1 MKVLLA
7 STPVIYQQNT
17 ALQLLKRGNLAELWA
32 SDKLACPQLQNHYKR
47 CWAFHLAAKLFY
59 HTATVGQ
66 RDRIVPRL
74 WPIWDAWALRQI
86 NAALDGSVD
95 IVCSVMGSG
104 RGPFGVAERIGALKI
119 VDASSSHP
127 TSFYGFWQRECD
139 IWSPGGRVTLPRS
152 LFRRCTQDLERA
164 DYILC
169 SSLFVRDSML
179 YNGIPESKLAVLPY
193 GADITTFKPAE
204 QPTGKP
210 VFIAVG
216 TLTLRKG
223 TPYLLEAMRIVRR
236 FHPDAKLYLVGP
248 IHDDFKRIIGRWH
261 GEFTHVSSAS
271 HTQLAG
277 LLQQSLAFVFPSC
290 EEGFA
295 RVLSEAMAAGLPIV
309 ATHESGASTVVKDG
323 EQGFIV
329 PQRQPQALAERLVQ
343 LIEDPQLARR
353 MGLLGS
359 TFAKSHGS
367 HEAYGA
373 ELARIFRGW
382 LFEHRRNADANH
394 RNAIRY
400 AQSK

>member
-7 STPVIYQQNT
+7 STPPIYQQST
-17 ALQLLKRGNLAELWA
+17 ALQLLRSGSLASLWT
-32 SDKLACPQLQNHYKR
+32 SDKLAFPELGHYYKR
-47 CWAFHLAAKLFY
+47 CWPFHLVAKLFY
-59 HTATVGQ
+59 HTATIGQ
-66 RDRIVPRL
+66 RDRIIPRL
-74 WPIWDAWALRQI
+74 WPIWDSWALRQAKDVT
-86 NAALDGSVD
+86 NASVD

-104 RGPFGVAERIGALKI
+104 RGPFAVAERIGALKI

-139 IWSPGGRVTLPRS
+139 IWSPKDRVTLPRS
-152 LFRRCTQDLERA
+152 LFRRCTQDLESS

-193 GADITTFKPAE
+193 GANIATFTPAE
-204 QPTGKP
+204 KPTIEP

-236 FHPDAKLYLVGP
+236 FHPDAKLYLVGG
-248 IHDDFKRIIGRWH
+248 IHDDFKRLIGGWR
-261 GEFTHVSSAS
+261 GEFTHVPAAS
-271 HTQLAG
+271 HAQLAK

-309 ATHESGASTVVKDG
+309 ATHESGASTVVRDG
-323 EQGFIV
+323 EHGFIV
-329 PQRQPQALAERLVQ
+329 PQRQPQALADRLVQ
-343 LIEDPQLARR
+343 LIKDPQLARR
-353 MGLLGS
+353 MGLVASAFARSQGS
-359 TFAKSHGS
+359 N
-367 HEAYGA
+367 EAYGSK
-373 ELARIFRGW
+373 LKRIFEDW
-382 LFEHRRNADANH
+382 LV
-394 RNAIRY
+394 
-400 AQSK
+400 QSGPQS

>member
-1 MKVLLA
+1 MKILLA
-7 STPVIYQQNT
+7 STPVIYQQHAAFHLFGHNS
-17 ALQLLKRGNLAELWA
+17 LAEFWT
-32 SDKLACPQLQNHYKR
+32 SDKLIYPQIQTHHRR
-47 CWAFHLAAKLFY
+47 CWPFHLTAKLFY
-59 HTATVGQ
+59 HAATMGQ
-66 RDRIVPRL
+66 RDRMVPRL
-74 WPIWDAWALRQI
+74 WPIWDAWALRQAKGLAGRSI
-86 NAALDGSVD
+86 D

-104 RGPFGVAERIGALKI
+104 CGPFGVAERIGALKV

-139 IWSPGGRVTLPRS
+139 IWSPGARVTLPRS

-193 GADITTFKPAE
+193 GADTSTFKPAE
-204 QPTGKP
+204 DATGKP

-223 TPYLLEAMRIVRR
+223 THYLLEAMRLVRR
-236 FHPDAKLYLVGP
+236 FHPDAQLYLVGGV
-248 IHDDFKRIIGRWH
+248 HDDFKRLIRRWQ
-261 GEFTHVSSAS
+261 GEFTHVPAAS
-271 HTQLAG
+271 HAQLAG
-277 LLQQSLAFVFPSC
+277 LLQESLAFVFPSC

-329 PQRQPQALAERLVQ
+329 PQRQPQALADRLVQ

-353 MGLLGS
+353 MGMLAS
-359 TFAKSHGS
+359 SFATSHGS
-367 HEAYGA
+367 HEAYGQK
-373 ELARIFRGW
+373 LTTIFHDWIRQHQRHAGTPGGN
-382 LFEHRRNADANH
+382 LF
-394 RNAIRY
+394 
-400 AQSK
+400 Q

>member
-1 MKVLLA
+1 MKILLA
-7 STPVIYQQNT
+7 STPPIYQQNA
-17 ALQLLKRGNLAELWA
+17 ALQFFRSGNLAGFWT
-32 SDKLACPQLQNHYKR
+32 SDKLIFPELEHHYRR
-47 CWAFHLAAKLFY
+47 CWPFHLVAKLFY
-59 HTATVGQ
+59 HTATPGQ

-74 WPIWDAWALRQI
+74 WPIWDSWALRQKKGVI
-86 NAALDGSVD
+86 DTSVD
-95 IVCSVMGSG
+95 VVCSVMGSG
-104 RGPFGVAERIGALKI
+104 RGPFGLAERIGALKI

-193 GADITTFKPAE
+193 GADISTFKPAE
-204 QPTGKP
+204 RPVDKP

-236 FHPDAKLYLVGP
+236 CHPDAKLYLVGA
-248 IHDDFKRIIGRWH
+248 IHDDFKRIISRWH

-271 HTQLAG
+271 HAQLAA

-295 RVLSEAMAAGLPIV
+295 RVLSEAMAGGLPIV

-329 PQRQPQALAERLVQ
+329 PQRQPKALADRLVQ
-343 LIEDPQLARR
+343 LIQDPQLARR
-353 MGLLGS
+353 MGLMAS

-367 HEAYGA
+367 HEAYGSKVKQ
-373 ELARIFRGW
+373 
-382 LFEHRRNADANH
+382 LFEDWLLRSGPR
-394 RNAIRY
+394 
-400 AQSK
+400 S

>member
-1 MKVLLA
+1 MKILLA
-7 STPVIYQQNT
+7 STPPIYQQNA
-17 ALQLLKRGNLAELWA
+17 ALQLFRSGSLAGFWT
-32 SDKLACPQLQNHYKR
+32 SDKLAFPELGHHYRR
-47 CWAFHLAAKLFY
+47 CWPFHLVAKLFY
-59 HTATVGQ
+59 HTATPGQ

-74 WPIWDAWALRQI
+74 WPIWDSWALRQTKGVI
-86 NAALDGSVD
+86 DTSVD

-104 RGPFGVAERIGALKI
+104 RGPFGLAERIGALKI

-139 IWSPGGRVTLPRS
+139 IWSPGARVTLPRS

-193 GADITTFKPAE
+193 GANISTFTPAVE
-204 QPTGKP
+204 PTNKP

-223 TPYLLEAMRIVRR
+223 THYLLEAIRLVKRSY
-236 FHPDAKLYLVGP
+236 PQAELVLVGG

-261 GEFTHVSSAS
+261 GEFTHIPAATHETLS
-271 HTQLAG
+271 G
-277 LLQQSLAFVFPSC
+277 LLKHSLAFVFPSC

-309 ATHESGASTVVKDG
+309 ATHESGASTVVRDG
-323 EQGFIV
+323 EHGFIV
-329 PQRQPQALAERLVQ
+329 PQRQPQALAARLIQ

-353 MGLLGS
+353 MGLMAS
-359 TFAKSHGS
+359 TFATSQGS
-367 HEAYGA
+367 NEAYGSK
-373 ELARIFRGW
+373 LQRIFEDW
-382 LFEHRRNADANH
+382 LL
-394 RNAIRY
+394 
-400 AQSK
+400 QSGPRS

>member
-7 STPVIYQQNT
+7 STPPIYQQVA
-17 ALQLLKRGNLAELWA
+17 ALQLFQKGCLAGFWT
-32 SDKLACPQLQNHYKR
+32 SDKLAFEPLRSLYQR
-47 CWAFHLAAKLFY
+47 CWPYHFAAKLFY
-59 HTATVGQ
+59 HAASPGQ
-66 RDRIVPRL
+66 RDNIVPRL
-74 WPIWDAWALRQI
+74 WPIWDAWARKQI
-86 NAALDGSVD
+86 KSAPHGSFDFVM
-95 IVCSVMGSG
+95 SVMGSG
-104 RGPFGVAERIGALKI
+104 RGPFDLAEHLGALKI

-127 TSFYGFWQRECD
+127 TSFQGFWQRECD
-139 IWSPGGRVTLPRS
+139 IWSPGTRVTLPRS

-179 YNGIPESKLAVLPY
+179 YNGIPESKLTVLPY
-193 GADITTFKPAE
+193 GADVLTFKPAE
-204 QPTGKP
+204 QPTDKP

-236 FHPDAKLYLVGP
+236 FHPDAKLCLVGP
-248 IHDDFKRIIGRWH
+248 IHDDFKPIIGRWH

-271 HTQLAG
+271 HAQLAG

-309 ATHESGASTVVKDG
+309 ATHESGASTVIKEGV
-323 EQGFIV
+323 QGFIV

-367 HEAYGA
+367 HEAYG
-373 ELARIFRGW
+373 EKLASIFRGW
-382 LFEHRRNADANH
+382 LFEHRRNT
-394 RNAIRY
+394 
-400 AQSK
+400 

>member
-1 MKVLLA
+1 MKILLA
-7 STPVIYQQNT
+7 SCISQHQQTT
-17 ALQLLKRGNLAELWA
+17 ADQLRHHGALYELWN
-32 SDKLACPQLQNHYKR
+32 SDKLKLPALRRFYRR
-47 CWAFHLAAKLFY
+47 CWPYHLAAKLFY
-59 HTATVGQ
+59 HWATIGQ
-66 RDRIVPRL
+66 RDNILPRL
-74 WPIWDAWALRQI
+74 FPIWDEWVRGQAKNIPMGAIDIVFSIMGYGAGPFDLAERAGALR
-86 NAALDGSVD
+86 
-95 IVCSVMGSG
+95 
-104 RGPFGVAERIGALKI
+104 I

-193 GADITTFKPAE
+193 GADIATFKPAE
-204 QPTGKP
+204 QPTNKP

-223 TPYLLEAMRIVRR
+223 TPYLLEAMRIVRM
-236 FHPDAKLYLVGP
+236 FHPDAKLYLVGA
-248 IHDDFKRIIGRWH
+248 IHDDFKRIIGRWR
-261 GEFTHVSSAS
+261 GEFTHVPAAS
-271 HTQLAG
+271 HTQLAA

-309 ATHESGASTVVKDG
+309 ATHESGASTVVRDG

-329 PQRQPQALAERLVQ
+329 PQRQPQVLADRLVQ
-343 LIEDPQLARR
+343 LIENPQLARR
-353 MGLLGS
+353 MGLLAS
-359 TFAKSHGS
+359 AFAKSHGS
-367 HEAYGA
+367 HEAYGQQLA
-373 ELARIFRGW
+373 EILRDW
-382 LFEHRRNADANH
+382 LGQHRSKAKTNH
-394 RNAIRY
+394 RNALC
-400 AQSK
+400 

>member
-7 STPVIYQQNT
+7 STPPIYQQNT
-17 ALQLLKRGNLAELWA
+17 ALQLFRHGCLAGIWT
-32 SDKLACPQLQNHYKR
+32 SDKLVFDELRGHYQR
-47 CWAFHLAAKLFY
+47 CWPFHLAAKLFY
-59 HTATVGQ
+59 HTATPGQ

-74 WPIWDAWALRQI
+74 WPIWDSWALRQKERFSDAPI
-86 NAALDGSVD
+86 D

-169 SSLFVRDSML
+169 SSLFVRDSMV

-193 GADITTFKPAE
+193 GANISIFTPPEKPA
-204 QPTGKP
+204 GKP

-223 TPYLLEAMRIVRR
+223 TPYLLEAMRLVRR
-236 FHPDAKLYLVGP
+236 SHPDAELYLVGE
-248 IHDDFKRIIGRWH
+248 IHDDFKRVIGRWH
-261 GEFTHVSSAS
+261 GEFTHVTSVP
-271 HTQLAG
+271 HQELAG
-277 LLQQSLAFVFPSC
+277 LLRKSLAFVFPSC

-309 ATHESGASTVVKDG
+309 ATHESGASTVVQNG

-329 PQRQPQALAERLVQ
+329 PQRQPQALAARLVQ
-343 LIEDPQLARR
+343 LIEDPELARR
-353 MGLLGS
+353 MGLMAS
-359 TFAKSHGS
+359 AFAKSQGS
-367 HEAYGA
+367 NEAYGSK
-373 ELARIFRGW
+373 LKRIFEHW
-382 LFEHRRNADANH
+382 LQ
-394 RNAIRY
+394 
-400 AQSK
+400 QSGPRI

>member
-1 MKVLLA
+1 MNILLA
-7 STPVIYQQNT
+7 SNPPIYQQNT
-17 ALQLLKRGNLAELWA
+17 ALQLLRRGNLGGLWT
-32 SDKLACPQLQNHYKR
+32 SDKLAFGELGGHYRR
-47 CWAFHLAAKLFY
+47 CWPFHLAAKLFY
-59 HTATVGQ
+59 HTATAGQ

-74 WPIWDAWALRQI
+74 WPIWDAWALRQTKSLVD
-86 NAALDGSVD
+86 AAVD

-104 RGPFGVAERIGALKI
+104 RGPFAVAERIGALKI

-193 GADITTFKPAE
+193 GADIATFKPAE
-204 QPTGKP
+204 QPTNKP

-236 FHPDAKLYLVGP
+236 FHPDAKLYLVGA
-248 IHDDFKRIIGRWH
+248 IHDDFKRIIGRWR
-261 GEFTHVSSAS
+261 GEFTHVPAAS
-271 HTQLAG
+271 HTQLAA

-309 ATHESGASTVVKDG
+309 ATHESGASTVVRDG

-329 PQRQPQALAERLVQ
+329 PQRQPQALADRLVQ
-343 LIEDPQLARR
+343 LIENPQLARR
-353 MGLLGS
+353 MGLLAS
-359 TFAKSHGS
+359 AFAKSHGS
-367 HEAYGA
+367 HEAYGQQLA
-373 ELARIFRGW
+373 EIFRNW
-382 LFEHRRNADANH
+382 LGQHRSKAKTDH
-394 RNAIRY
+394 RNALC
-400 AQSK
+400 